1 MKDNKIH
8 TVVMVGNSEHSG
20 GGIASVINLI
30 RKMPVWEKYGIK
42 LLATQKDGNKL
53 TKFWCVF
60 KAAIKAPFVIARCK
74 IVHFQMVPG
83 ITLLT
88 QLPALLSAK
97 LFRKKVVMSVHVGN
111 QLENYA
117 SDRSFKWW
125 FRRADLVL
133 LLAKRWEKLFK
144 ESYADVKVSTDVLYN
159 ACEMRPFIP
168 MEEKKKLILFAGT
181 LDKNKA
187 LDLLL
192 KAWASIKDKYP
203 EWRIAV
209 LGSGDRPYFEAMSN
223 DLGCSDSVSFKGYVV
238 GEEKELYFHDASILC
253 LCSYMEG
260 FPMAVLEAWSHGIAV
275 VTTPVGG
282 LPDVIEDGS
291 NCVVFPTGD
300 YMKLAE
306 QLDSLISKESL
317 RMRVG
322 EEGYRCAQSKFS
334 SEAISEK
341 IDFIYSN
348 LLENNHN

>member
-1 MKDNKIH
+1 MKDKKNHI
-8 TVVMVGNSEHSG
+8 VVMVGNSEHSG

-30 RKMPVWEKYGIK
+30 IKMPVWEKYGIK

-53 TKFWCVF
+53 TKFWCVT
-60 KAAIKAPFVIARCK
+60 KAALKAPFAISQCK

-117 SDRSFKWW
+117 SDRFFKWW

-133 LLAKRWEKLFK
+133 LLAKRWETLFK
-144 ESYADVKVSTDVLYN
+144 ELYADVKVPTDVLYN
-159 ACEMRPFIP
+159 ACEMRPYIP
-168 MEEKKKLILFAGT
+168 MSEKQKLILFAGT

-192 KAWASIKDKYP
+192 KAWASIKNKYP
-203 EWRIAV
+203 EWKIAV
-209 LGSGDRPYFEAMSN
+209 LGSGDRPYFETMSK
-223 DLGCSDSVSFKGYVV
+223 DLGCSDSVSFQGYVV
-238 GEEKELYFHDASILC
+238 GEKKERYFHDASILC

-260 FPMAVLEAWSHGIAV
+260 FPMAVLEAWAHGIAV

-282 LPDVIEDGS
+282 LPDVIEDGK
-291 NCVVFPTGD
+291 NCMVFPTGD
-300 YMKLAE
+300 HTTLAE
-306 QLDSLISKESL
+306 QLDCIISKEDL

-322 EEGYRCAQSKFS
+322 EEGYRCAQNHFS
-334 SEAISEK
+334 ISEINNK
-341 IDFIYSN
+341 IDSIYAG
-348 LLENNHN
+348 LLNN

>member
-1 MKDNKIH
+1 MRDHKRY
-8 TVVMVGNSEHSG
+8 TVVMVGNSERSG

-42 LLATQKDGNKL
+42 LLATQKDGDKL
-53 TKFWCVF
+53 SKFWCVC
-60 KAAIKAPFVIARCK
+60 KAAITAPFVIARCK

-117 SDRSFKWW
+117 SDRFFKWW

-144 ESYADVKVSTDVLYN
+144 ESYADVKVPTDVLYN

-168 MEEKKKLILFAGT
+168 MSEKQKLILFAGT

-209 LGSGDRPYFEAMSN
+209 LGSGDRPYFEAMSQE
-223 DLGCSDSVSFKGYVV
+223 LGCSGTVSFKGYVV
-238 GEEKELYFHDASILC
+238 GEEKEHYFHDASILC

-260 FPMAVLEAWSHGIAV
+260 FPMTVLEAWSHGIAV
-275 VTTPVGG
+275 ITTPVGG
-282 LPDVIEDGS
+282 LPDVIEDGV
-291 NCVVFPTGD
+291 NCLTFPVGD
-300 YMKLAE
+300 FKILSKQLERLMDNDELREKLANCAYR
-306 QLDSLISKESL
+306 I
-317 RMRVG
+317 VG
-322 EEGYRCAQSKFS
+322 EIFS
-334 SEAISEK
+334 LETINEK
-341 IDFIYSN
+341 LDRVYTD
-348 LLENNHN
+348 LL

>member
-1 MKDNKIH
+1 MRDYKRY
-8 TVVMVGNSEHSG
+8 TVVMVGNSERSG

-42 LLATQKDGNKL
+42 LLATQKDGDKL
-53 TKFWCVF
+53 SKFWCVC
-60 KAAIKAPFVIARCK
+60 KAAITAPFVIARCK

-97 LFRKKVVMSVHVGN
+97 VFRKKVVMSVHVGN
-111 QLENYA
+111 QLEKYA
-117 SDRSFKWW
+117 SDRFFKWW
-125 FRRADLVL
+125 FRRADIVL

-144 ESYADVKVSTDVLYN
+144 ESYADVKVPADVLYN

-168 MEEKKKLILFAGT
+168 MSEKQKLILFAGT

-209 LGSGDRPYFEAMSN
+209 LGSGDRPYFEAMSQE
-223 DLGCSDSVSFKGYVV
+223 LGCSDTVSFKGYVV
-238 GEEKELYFHDASILC
+238 GEEKERNFHDASILC

-260 FPMAVLEAWSHGIAV
+260 FPMTVLEAWSHGIAV
-275 VTTPVGG
+275 ITTPVGG
-282 LPDVIEDGS
+282 LPDVIEDGG
-291 NCVVFPTGD
+291 NCMIFPTGD
-300 YMKLAE
+300 YAKLAE
-306 QLDSLISKESL
+306 QLEKLIINDEL
-317 RMRVG
+317 RMKVG
-322 EEGYRCAQSKFS
+322 EQGYLCAESNFS
-334 SEAISEK
+334 MMTINNK
-341 IDFIYSN
+341 IDSIYSN
-348 LLENNHN
+348 LIGVCV